1 MDVVN
6 HQENVTGIQAK
17 KHIQHLLSLACL
29 IIVGVLTVAVF
40 PNSLAVVLLSS
51 KLGVNVRVHELIH
64 VNDIVRTVRASSRS
78 RATASWA
85 KLEVNK
91 TLLIQTIE
99 ILSVIIVFVVI
110 VAEVATVVLV
120 RRGALL
126 EPDGVAGDPAEVVV
140 IVVVVVEQTSG
151 GEDAVA

>member
-6 HQENVTGIQAK
+6 HQENILGIQAK
-17 KHIQHLLSLACL
+17 KHNLLSLACV
-29 IIVGVLTVAVF
+29 IIVGVLTVAAF
-40 PNSLAVVLLSS
+40 PHSLAVVLLSS

-64 VNDIVRTVRASSRS
+64 VNDIVRPVRARSGS

-99 ILSVIIVFVVI
+99 VLSVIFVVVVVVV

-151 GEDAVA
+151 GEDAAA